1 MIHLRHT
8 LAALAASAG
17 RLGVVAGFAAV
28 VVSARAAQKP
38 AAPFTSPYTLD
49 DMKGKQ
55 AVVETSMGTFVIAL
69 MPEAAPTHVAYF
81 MKTARDGGY
90 NGTTF
95 HRVIKYGLIQG
106 GDPLSKDPAKFAQ
119 YGTGGLN
126 VLEREPNGEKH
137 TAGAVSAVLV
147 PGKPDSAGTQF
158 FVCASDQ
165 PSLDGQFDVFGRVIE
180 GLDVVQQIS
189 AVDADAGGHPG
200 TRIVIR
206 AVTIRDAPPPVV
218 DPFVAASPADMA
230 AYHAV
235 IETTK
240 GAIELQFFPD
250 KAPETVRNFLELAS
264 HQVYDGIKVHR
275 VVPGFVIQTGALAFR
290 DKPLTAEQQKL
301 VHDLHEEFTDTPN
314 VPGLV
319 SMARGDDPNSASTS
333 FFICVGE
340 CHALDG
346 KYTAF
351 AQVVAGMD
359 VVKAIESTPVDGEAP
374 KTPIV
379 VTRVTVKKP

>member
-1 MIHLRHT
+1 MLRAVGV
-8 LAALAASAG
+8 LA
-17 RLGVVAGFAAV
+17 VI
-28 VVSARAAQKP
+28 VSLQAAQKP
-38 AAPFTSPYTLD
+38 AAPFTPPYTPD
-49 DMKGKQ
+49 EMKGKQ
-55 AVVETSMGTFVIAL
+55 AVVDTSMGTFVIAL
-69 MPEAAPTHVAYF
+69 LPDAAPAHVAFF

-126 VLEREPNGEKH
+126 VLKREPNGEKH
-137 TAGAVSAVLV
+137 TAGAVSAVLL

-165 PSLDGQFDVFGRVIE
+165 AALDGQYDVFARVVE

-189 AVDADAGGHPG
+189 AVDADAAGRPS
-200 TRIVIR
+200 TRVVIR
-206 AVTIRDAPPPVV
+206 TVTIRDAPAPVV
-218 DPFVAASPADMA
+218 DPFVSATAGDMA
-230 AYHAV
+230 AYHAL

-240 GAIELQFFPD
+240 GTIELQFLPD

-264 HQVYDGIKVHR
+264 AHVYDGILVHR
-275 VVPGFVIQTGALAFR
+275 VVPNFVLQTGALAFR
-290 DKPLTAEQQKL
+290 DTPLTPAQQQL
-301 VHDLHEEFTDTPN
+301 VHELHEEFSDTPN

-319 SMARGDDPNSASTS
+319 SMARADDPNSATTS
-333 FFICVGE
+333 FFICTGE

-359 VVKAIESTPVDGEAP
+359 VVKAIDGTPVDGETP

-379 VTRVTVKKP
+379 VTRVTVKKAQ

>member
-1 MIHLRHT
+1 MTR
-8 LAALAASAG
+8 
-17 RLGVVAGFAAV
+17 AAV
-28 VVSARAAQKP
+28 LLLAILSFQAAQKP
-38 AAPFTSPYTLD
+38 AAPFTSPYSLD

-55 AVVETSMGTFVIAL
+55 AVVDTSMGTFVIAL
-69 MPEAAPTHVAYF
+69 LPEAAPNHVAYF
-81 MKTARDGGY
+81 MKAARDGGY

-126 VLEREPNGEKH
+126 VLKREPNAEKH
-137 TAGAVSAVLV
+137 TAGAVSGVLL

-165 PSLDGQFDVFGRVIE
+165 ATLDGNYDVFGRVVE

-189 AVDADAGGHPG
+189 AVDADAAGRPS

-206 AVTIRDAPPPVV
+206 TVTIRDAPPPVV
-218 DPFVAASPADMA
+218 DPFVAATAADMA

-240 GAIELQFFPD
+240 GTVELQFFPD
-250 KAPETVRNFLELAS
+250 RAPETVRNFLELAS
-264 HQVYDGIKVHR
+264 HQVYDGILVHR

-290 DKPLTAEQQKL
+290 DKPLNPAQQAL
-301 VHDLHEEFTDTPN
+301 VHELHEEFTETPN

-319 SMARGDDPNSASTS
+319 SMARGEDPNSATTS

-359 VVKAIESTPVDGEAP
+359 VVKAIESTPVDGESP